1 MAEFEITDAALS
13 GLRLIARRP
22 KVLPYWI
29 GFNVVVVAIALVVF
43 FGLFGDFFRQ
53 LMEVIASGS
62 EQPPTALLLSLI
74 PRIGLMLLIFLPF
87 GLLTQAIRQGAAAR
101 AILWPDDDRY
111 GYLRVGADEFRLM
124 LVIFVLGLINAAI
137 QFVFSIVGAIILVAV
152 LAASGGL
159 GSGEGARSVQ
169 GLQQLIQL
177 PMYAVMVFI
186 FLKLCLAVPQTMDS
200 KAINIF
206 GSWSL
211 TKGHTGRMFL
221 SYLIVILISIGF
233 GILTAALMIGF
244 VIAAGGGA
252 MMTIIPQFETNPQEA
267 IRGLFGM
274 ILPVAVGVGIVSAI
288 VTPIFTALIYCPAA
302 YIYGR
307 ISGRTEDVF

>member
-1 MAEFEITDAALS
+1 MAEFEITDAAMS
-13 GLRLIARRP
+13 GLRLITRRA

-29 GFNVVVVAIALVVF
+29 GFNVLVVALALAVF
-43 FGLFGDFFRQ
+43 FALFGDFFRQ
-53 LMEVIASGS
+53 LTEVIASGAD
-62 EQPPTALLLSLI
+62 EPPTALILSLL
-74 PRIGLMLLIFLPF
+74 PRIGLMILVFLPF
-87 GLLTQAIRQGAAAR
+87 GLLVQAIRQGAATR
-101 AILWPDDDRY
+101 AILWPEDDRY

-124 LVIFVLGLINAAI
+124 LVIFVLTLIRAAVQI
-137 QFVFSIVGAIILVAV
+137 VFSIVAAIILVAV

-159 GSGEGARSVQ
+159 GANGGASMR
-169 GLQQLIQL
+169 GLQQLFQL
-177 PMYAVMVFI
+177 PMYAVMIFL
-186 FLKLCLAVPQTMDS
+186 FLKLCLAVPQTMDA

-206 GSWSL
+206 GSWEL

-221 SYLIVILISIGF
+221 SYLIVALIAIGF

-252 MMTIIPQFETNPQEA
+252 LMTIIPQFETNPQEA
-267 IRGLFGM
+267 IRGLFAM
-274 ILPVAVGVGIVSAI
+274 ILPVVVGVGIVSAI

>member
-1 MAEFEITDAALS
+1 MAEFEITDAAMS
-13 GLRLIARRP
+13 GLRLITRRP

-29 GFNVVVVAIALVVF
+29 GFNVLVVALALAVF
-43 FGLFGDFFRQ
+43 FALFGDFFRQ
-53 LMEVIASGS
+53 LMEAISAGAD
-62 EQPPTALLLSLI
+62 EPPTALLLSLI
-74 PRIGLMLLIFLPF
+74 PRIGLMILVFLPF
-87 GLLTQAIRQGAAAR
+87 GLLTQAIRQGAATR

-111 GYLRVGADEFRLM
+111 GYLRVGADELRLM
-124 LVIFVLGLINAAI
+124 LVIFVLGLIRAAVQI
-137 QFVFSIVGAIILVAV
+137 VFSIVAAV
-152 LAASGGL
+152 IVVVIVGASGGL
-159 GSGEGARSVQ
+159 GSGGGQSVQ
-169 GLQQLIQL
+169 ALRPLIQL
-177 PMYAVMVFI
+177 PMYAVMIFL

-211 TKGHTGRMFL
+211 TKGHTWRMFL

-252 MMTIIPQFETNPQEA
+252 LMTIIPQFETNPQEA
-267 IRGLFGM
+267 IRGIFGM